1 MSCRCVSDTSS
12 CKSMASLR
20 YLRALQERASL
31 NISLLHGKA
40 IDKDVREQI
49 DISIPQSCS
58 PSKTQILMEENGILR
73 LKSGYYR

>member
-1 MSCRCVSDTSS
+1 
-12 CKSMASLR
+12 MASLR

-31 NISLLHGKA
+31 NISLLRGKA